1 MRRPHPHCSFAQSFN
16 RKMVIHFAPF
26 TKHSPALLG
35 AEQKTATKWNQ
46 DVFVSFWGANVFISC
61 SILWILPPE
70 TRKYSP
76 AIRCSC
82 GFLVAS
88 QTLQTRVGQPSHTLL
103 QTPMRLYGLKV
114 KQFCMPF
121 SFVFCSVG
129 VFNWRPCAFSSCTD
143 FSCQLTTKLSHI
155 SRFRDP
161 KTPPK
166 PNRRWKMLL
175 GSEPTFPLEML
186 QISGSMIIFGGEW
199 ASASLSH
206 LSSMFRGDPP
216 SPVTF
221 GRFTSRI
228 PPGKNCRF
236 SVDQDEAVSITPW
249 CESANYLQLRNHK
262 LVGGFNPFEK
272 Y

>member
-1 MRRPHPHCSFAQSFN
+1 MESRCFRFFLRGQRF
-16 RKMVIHFAPF
+16 HFLLNSRDPSTRNAKIFSRDSLQLWFFGRFPNSTNKSRTAKPYTF
-26 TKHSPALLG
+26 T
-35 AEQKTATKWNQ
+35 N
-46 DVFVSFWGANVFISC
+46 
-61 SILWILPPE
+61 
-70 TRKYSP
+70 
-76 AIRCSC
+76 
-82 GFLVAS
+82 
-88 QTLQTRVGQPSHTLL
+88 
-103 QTPMRLYGLKV
+103 PMRLYGLKV

-206 LSSMFRGDPP
+206 LSSMFRVTPP
-216 SPVTF
+216 HLWLLEDSH
-221 GRFTSRI
+221 
-228 PPGKNCRF
+228 PGFHPEKI
-236 SVDQDEAVSITPW
+236 AVSASIRTK
-249 CESANYLQLRNHK
+249 Q
-262 LVGGFNPFEK
+262 FQ
-272 Y
+272 